1 MQPLP
6 DLSTLSLGLAAHA
19 HLVPGL
25 NGFCRQAATDRVR
38 VALAAA
44 PEPGL

>member
-6 DLSTLSLGLAAHA
+6 DLSTLSLGLAART

-25 NGFCRQAATDRVR
+25 NGFCRASCYRSCSSGARSS
-38 VALAAA
+38 
-44 PEPGL
+44 PGAVS